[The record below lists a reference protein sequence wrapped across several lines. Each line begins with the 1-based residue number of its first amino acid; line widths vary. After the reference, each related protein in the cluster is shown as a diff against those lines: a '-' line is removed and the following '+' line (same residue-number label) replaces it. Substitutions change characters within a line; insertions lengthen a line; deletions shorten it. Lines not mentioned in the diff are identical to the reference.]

1 MNTIQIEHLLKKD
14 PFTKTI
20 FKKACAKN
28 QLAYFALITRL
39 LTSLILTQAPNLE
52 SIGSRCIL
60 ISMERVNILTVT
72 VCTLA

>member
-28 QLAYFALITRL
+28 QLYFTLITRL